1 MHDRERM
8 EVAVVGTGPVGTGQN
23 AEGIPAL
30 AACLEELSK
39 DFSITV
45 YSILKPDTSTVHPR
59 LRLRFLPFRTPL
71 LALDQLLLSAMIL
84 WDALRHRV
92 DLFHA
97 IGAFPAG
104 HVCTRLAKLLRIPCL
119 VSLHAEELARLPDCN
134 FGDLRSR
141 KRHRITARVCRS
153 ADVLTVLTRFQANG
167 LADLG
172 IPPTRAEALPFGIAL
187 ERFPFARKALSPPYV
202 FLHVAY
208 SHPVKD
214 VETLLETFRRVSD
227 ECDCRLKII
236 GHGHRNGRTAALIE
250 KHALS
255 NIVEIIEPVSNTTLH
270 EHYAR
275 AHFLLHTSRYES
287 QGVVFNEA
295 MASGVVVCATR
306 AGLAADL
313 GDEYCVTAPLRDA
326 AGLARAILGVIR
338 EPERYAQLCTQAYAW
353 SAAHDLRW
361 MVEQHK
367 NLYQRLL
374 GRLQGRLQ
382 NESRAS
388 SPE

>member
-1 MHDRERM
+1 MNI
-8 EVAVVGTGPVGTGQN
+8 AVVGTGPVGTGQF

-30 AACLEELSK
+30 AACLEELSS

-45 YSILKPDTSTVHPR
+45 YSLLKPDTSAVNPR

-71 LALDQLLLSAMIL
+71 LGLDLLLLAAMIL
-84 WDALRHRV
+84 WDARRRRV

-97 IGAFPAG
+97 IGSLPAG

-119 VSLHAEELARLPDCN
+119 VSLHAEEVARLSDCD

-141 KRHRITARVCRS
+141 KKHRINARVCRR
-153 ADVLTVLTRFQANG
+153 ADVLTALTRFQAEG
-167 LADLG
+167 LADIG
-172 IPPTRAEALPFGIAL
+172 IPPTTAEVLPFCVDLA
-187 ERFPFARKALSPPYV
+187 RFPFTRKALSPPYV

-214 VETLLETFRRVSD
+214 IDTLLETFRRVSD
-227 ECDCRLKII
+227 QCDCRLIII

-255 NIVEIIEPVSNTTLH
+255 NIVEIIEPVSNMALRQ
-270 EHYAR
+270 HYAR

-306 AGLAADL
+306 VGLAADL
-313 GDEYCVTAPLRDA
+313 GDEHCITAPPGDA

-338 EPERYAQLCTQAYAW
+338 GPERYVHLCTQAYAW
-353 SAAHDLRW
+353 SGVHDLRW

-367 NLYQRLL
+367 NLYHRLKTMRQPSHDETSPL
-374 GRLQGRLQ
+374 HPGRR
-382 NESRAS
+382 RRH
-388 SPE
+388 P